1 MSENTEGQS
10 KWTIQRNL
18 QHKTKTDKTKTQHSM
33 CLTPCKQTQTTLISG
48 EYQSV
53 INHDP

>member
-18 QHKTKTDKTKTQHSM
+18 QHKTKTDKTKTKTQHSM
-33 CLTPCKQTQTTLISG
+33 CLTPRKQTQTT
-48 EYQSV
+48 
-53 INHDP
+53 